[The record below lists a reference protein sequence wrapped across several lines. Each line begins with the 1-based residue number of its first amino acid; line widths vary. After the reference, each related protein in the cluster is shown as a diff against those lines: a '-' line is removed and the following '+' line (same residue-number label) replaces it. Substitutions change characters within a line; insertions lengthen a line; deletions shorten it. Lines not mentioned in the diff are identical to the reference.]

1 MGLVT
6 GAIGGMLLAGGST
19 FVGGADLRVTGVTA
33 GAGVTG
39 VACGL
44 GVAAAAFA
52 SAVALAIRSAS

>member
-1 MGLVT
+1 MGFT

-33 GAGVTG
+33 GAGVT

-44 GVAAAAFA
+44 GDAAAVFA
-52 SAVALAIRSAS
+52 SAAA